1 MTTRRRTALR
11 ASVLALALAAAPAL
25 LLAGCAQ
32 ESEAVGTVKAGVLDT
47 CPSATVGEMA
57 DAYLSDPAWSGA
69 GTSGRK
75 QGVGVSGGGDY
86 AREQTTATIRFTVDP
101 ATKDF
106 SVAGVALGS
115 QDKDELFLAALILSM
130 CKAAG

>member
-1 MTTRRRTALR
+1 MTIRRRAALP
-11 ASVLALALAAAPAL
+11 ASLLMLALAPA
-25 LLAGCAQ
+25 LLAGCAR

-57 DAYLSDPAWSGA
+57 DAYLSDPSWSDA
-69 GTSGRK
+69 GTADGK
-75 QGVGVSGGGDY
+75 QLVDVSGGVNY
-86 AREQTTATIRFTVDP
+86 AGEQTTATIRFSVD
-101 ATKDF
+101 AGTKDF